1 MIGTLAKILNIHIPV
16 SYIPRRKNNELSE
29 VKEQWIE
36 NFLERSGI
44 TYSTLRRR
52 DIVYVGMDG
61 DKR

>member
-1 MIGTLAKILNIHIPV
+1 MPG
-16 SYIPRRKNNELSE
+16 RKNNELSE